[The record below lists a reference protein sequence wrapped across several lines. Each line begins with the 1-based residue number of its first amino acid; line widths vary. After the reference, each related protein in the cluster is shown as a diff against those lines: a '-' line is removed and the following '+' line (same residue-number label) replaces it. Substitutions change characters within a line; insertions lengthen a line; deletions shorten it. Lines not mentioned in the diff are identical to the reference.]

1 MNSLVCLE
9 NIPKTNA
16 RCWKNYLSPASIQ
29 HNTAERDSLTFL
41 SLDPSSGVNRTPG
54 TRTTSALSPICF
66 LTSLPFSHSSFLA
79 NNQGVSVLEKIKEL
93 TRGLPQTS
101 TATLTHLQCLLVIT
115 VGKRTTLLS
124 QGHNFLM
131 HKSWSLLSHSQMCSA
146 AHESLLPCH
155 QSVCFF
161 LDCSQLHKT
170 TDILPTLKV
179 SWIPLLLPSEA
190 SLFGSTWAKLL

>member
-1 MNSLVCLE
+1 MCLE
-9 NIPKTNA
+9 NIPKPKPSAEEVN
-16 RCWKNYLSPASIQ
+16 LFPVSSQ
-29 HNTAERDSLTFL
+29 HNTAESDSPTFL
-41 SLDPSSGVNRTPG
+41 PLDHSSRVNCTPG
-54 TRTTSALSPICF
+54 TSTTSALSPICF

-79 NNQGVSVLEKIKEL
+79 NDQGVSAFEKIKEL

-101 TATLTHLQCLLVIT
+101 TVTLTHLHRLLVIM

-124 QGHNFLM
+124 QGHNSLTHM
-131 HKSWSLLSHSQMCSA
+131 STCLLSRSQMHSA
-146 AHESLLPCH
+146 ARESLVLHH

-179 SWIPLLLPSEA
+179 S
-190 SLFGSTWAKLL
+190 